1 MKRMILG
8 FMLAAAA
15 LSAGANDMTTK
26 TFKDLDKNADGKLSA
41 TEVGSQKELT
51 ADFRTA
57 DANGDGMLS
66 ETEYDAWTA
75 ARPTGPGKSQTPTS
89 KTP

>member
-1 MKRMILG
+1 MKRIVLG

-15 LSAGANDMTTK
+15 LSAGASDMATK

-41 TEVGSQKELT
+41 NEVGMQKDLT
-51 ADFRTA
+51 ADFRNA
-57 DANGDGMLS
+57 DTNGDGALS
-66 ETEYDAWTA
+66 QAEYDAWTA
-75 ARPTGPGKSQTPTS
+75 AHAAAAGKSQTPS